1 MKGLAQELNIL
12 PHQHYKPV
20 GNNSARVNCLK
31 LAGINPHYLAKIAS
45 MTNELSMFAGLDDEH
60 KVRIGWQGRNILIE
74 IPKPPS
80 YWKQVTIETMEQRHY
95 IRKGPIA
102 TIGLG
107 LQEEPKRINFDGAI
121 DPHVMISGQ
130 TGSGKTVSQ
139 KLIAWNLIKNTSPDE
154 SKLLI
159 FDVATSGYEWDDFNN
174 IPNLIHPVI
183 TEIKEADKVLTW
195 ATLEIGQRGMAKRTT
210 PKIFFIVDEL
220 KALIE
225 ESKIAGKCLDKIAA
239 EGRKFGLHLVLA
251 TQYPQINLM
260 KGLSALKR
268 NTNTRLCGRVDDASS
283 SSNALGIPKA
293 GAEYL
298 QGYGDFLLKNIEGVS
313 RLTVAHIQ
321 DKHIASLP
329 RNITASNLDLPHLDT
344 VNNGPP
350 PIKQPEPIE
359 PEQVALSLFNPM
371 GINKLANELSIGSTK
386 AKRVKLFADGIR
398 KWAKNNG
405 KSDNYCFV
413 TNDWVE
419 V

>member
-12 PHQHYKPV
+12 PHRHYKPI

-31 LAGINPHYLAKIAS
+31 LAGINPHYLAKISS

-74 IPKPPS
+74 IPKPAS
-80 YWKQVTIETMEQRHY
+80 FWKQVTIETMEQRHY

-107 LQEEPKRINFDGAI
+107 LQDEPKRINFNNHI
-121 DPHVMISGQ
+121 DTHLMISGQ
-130 TGSGKTVSQ
+130 QGSGKTVSQ
-139 KLIAWNLIKNTSPDE
+139 KLVAWNLIKNTDQNE
-154 SKLLI
+154 TKMII
-159 FDVATSGYEWDDFNN
+159 FDVATSGYEWNDFNN
-174 IPNLIHPVI
+174 INNLAHPVI
-183 TEIKEADKVLTW
+183 TEKEEADRALTW
-195 ATLEIGQRGMAKRTT
+195 AVLEIGQRGLAKRTT

-225 ESKIAGKCLDKIAA
+225 ESKIAGKCLDRIAS
-239 EGRKFGLHLVLA
+239 EGRKFGLHLILA

-268 NTNTRLCGRVDDASS
+268 NTNTRLCGRVDNASS

-298 QGYGDFLLKNIEGVS
+298 QGDGDFLLKNMEGLS
-313 RLTVAHIQ
+313 RLTVAYIQ
-321 DKHIASLP
+321 DKHIAQLP
-329 RNITASNLDLPHLDT
+329 RNITVPTLDLPHLDT
-344 VNNGPP
+344 VNNGPL

-371 GINKLANELSIGSTK
+371 GINRLANELSIGSTK
-386 AKRVKLFADGIR
+386 AKRVKTFADGIR
-398 KWAKNNG
+398 QWAKNNG
-405 KSDNYCFV
+405 KSDNYCFT
-413 TNDWVE
+413 TNDWIE
-419 V
+419 A